1 MMSEQSLMSSD
12 TLPLEYGYASEY
24 SLLSSSLNFLENSVS
39 GNDQII
45 EGNEY
50 EYTTEYEQYN
60 GDFLL
65 FNNQQDS
72 NDFIIWNLFYGFGIA
87 LILALMIFF
96 VKVCWDTFKKL
107 S

>member
-1 MMSEQSLMSSD
+1 MMSDSSLTNLDTSQSEFGS
-12 TLPLEYGYASEY
+12 ASVS
-24 SLLSSSLNFLENSVS
+24 SLLSSLQNFSEDSVS
-39 GNDQII
+39 DNDIGI
-45 EGNEY
+45 SEY
-50 EYTTEYEQYN
+50 EYTTEYSEYN

-72 NDFIIWNLFYGFGIA
+72 NEFIVWNLFYGFGIA

>member
-1 MMSEQSLMSSD
+1 MMSELSLTNLGTSQ
-12 TLPLEYGYASEY
+12 LEFGFVSEY
-24 SLLSSSLNFLENSVS
+24 SLLSSSLNYLGDSVS
-39 GNDQII
+39 DNDIGVI
-45 EGNEY
+45 EDY
-50 EYTTEYEQYN
+50 EYTTEYSAYN

-65 FNNQQDS
+65 FNNQQES
-72 NDFIIWNLFYGFGIA
+72 NEFIVWNLFYGFGIA

>member
-1 MMSEQSLMSSD
+1 MSDYSLTNLDTSQSEFGS
-12 TLPLEYGYASEY
+12 ASVS
-24 SLLSSSLNFLENSVS
+24 SLLSSLQNYSEDSVS
-39 GNDQII
+39 DNDI
-45 EGNEY
+45 EIGEY
-50 EYTTEYEQYN
+50 EYTTEYSEYN

-72 NDFIIWNLFYGFGIA
+72 NEFIVWNLFYGFGIA
-87 LILALMIFF
+87 LILALTIFF

>member
-1 MMSEQSLMSSD
+1 MMSDYSSMNSD
-12 TLPLEYGYASEY
+12 ILPLGFGSASEY
-24 SLLSSSLNFLENSVS
+24 SLLSSSLNFLGSSVS
-39 GNDQII
+39 GNDL
-45 EGNEY
+45 EPTDEY
-50 EYTTEYEQYN
+50 ESTTEYVSYN

-65 FNNQQDS
+65 FNNTQDS

-87 LILALMIFF
+87 LIIALMIFF

>member
-1 MMSEQSLMSSD
+1 MMLEQSLTNLD
-12 TLPLEYGYASEY
+12 TLPQEFGYASEY

-39 GNDQII
+39 GNDPI
-45 EGNEY
+45 EEVNEY
-50 EYTTEYEQYN
+50 EYTTEYDQYN

-65 FNNQQDS
+65 FNNQEDS

>member
-1 MMSEQSLMSSD
+1 MMSEQSLMNSD
-12 TLPLEYGYASEY
+12 TLQQEFGYASEY

-39 GNDQII
+39 DNDI
-45 EGNEY
+45 EFYEEY
-50 EYTTEYEQYN
+50 DNTTEYVQYN

-87 LILALMIFF
+87 LIIALMIFF

>member
-1 MMSEQSLMSSD
+1 MMSDYSSMNSD
-12 TLPLEYGYASEY
+12 ILPSEFGYASEY
-24 SLLSSSLNFLENSVS
+24 SLLSSSLNFLGSSVS
-39 GNDQII
+39 GNDL
-45 EGNEY
+45 ESTDEY
-50 EYTTEYEQYN
+50 ESTTEYVSYN

-65 FNNQQDS
+65 FSNIQDS

-87 LILALMIFF
+87 LIIALMIFF